1 MLVVYTWY
9 RIKKRISYSWIP
21 IIWHT
26 YQYIIL
32 WLKVNM
38 LTTNDPDEVYGN
50 YHKFM
55 INYCDVDV
63 YTHICRETS
72 MGISIHPGYYLY
84 MISDHMTEHGT

>member
-1 MLVVYTWY
+1 MIL
-9 RIKKRISYSWIP
+9 
-21 IIWHT
+21 HT

-55 INYCDVDV
+55 LNYCNVDV

-72 MGISIHPGYYLY
+72 RGINIHPGYYLY
-84 MISDHMTEHGT
+84 MISDHMTDHGT